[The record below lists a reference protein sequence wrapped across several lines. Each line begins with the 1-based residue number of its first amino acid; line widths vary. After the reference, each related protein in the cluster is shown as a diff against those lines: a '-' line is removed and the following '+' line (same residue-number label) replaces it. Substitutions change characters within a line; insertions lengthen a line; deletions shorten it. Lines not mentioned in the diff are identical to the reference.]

1 MKRWSVLIG
10 CFLGMSIAPPAILLI
25 PLGLFM
31 KSVTSEFGWSRT
43 DFSIIISVAAICN
56 ALVMPLAGYLVD
68 RFGARRV
75 ALIGTVLGCGS
86 YMCLS
91 LTHSF
96 GAFVAVTALSV
107 ALGNL
112 ASYPAFLFL
121 TQRWFDKRLGLAFAI
136 TSSGLA
142 VGTGGFSYLISQNIV
157 LHGWREAFL
166 VAGAIALVIGLINL
180 AVFVRDNKGPIPE
193 AERRDEKTQL
203 EQSGLTLRVAMATR
217 DFWLYS
223 LAFVLVLFGAVGA
236 SFHLPAMLSDW
247 GASSAQ
253 IAGVIAAGS
262 AGSLFGRLFG
272 GALLDHLH
280 TRTVAGIFLTCQL
293 VGFLMLLDGLNWAL
307 AASFLIGATQ
317 GAEIDILGY
326 LIARRFGRLAYARIF
341 GSAFSVTLLGAII
354 GPIVLGMVFDKS
366 GSYTL
371 GLMLFPVLPVLAFGM
386 LCLSEKS
393 PKEPL
398 RLITPETA

>member
-1 MKRWSVLIG
+1 MKRWSVLFG

-31 KSVTSEFGWSRT
+31 KSVSGEFAWSRT
-43 DFSIIISVAAICN
+43 EFSIILSAAAVCN

-68 RFGARRV
+68 RFGASRV
-75 ALIGTVLGCGS
+75 ALLGTLLGCGS

-91 LTHSF
+91 LAHSF
-96 GAFVAVTALSV
+96 GAFVAITAMSV

-121 TQRWFDKRLGLAFAI
+121 TQRWFDKHLGLAFAI

-142 VGTGGFSYLISQNIV
+142 VGTGGFSYLISQHIEM
-157 LHGWREAFL
+157 HGWREAL
-166 VAGAIALVIGLINL
+166 VVAGGIALVIGLVNL

-193 AERRDEKTQL
+193 AERSGGKNQ
-203 EQSGLTLRVAMATR
+203 QSQDGLTLRSAMATG

-223 LAFVLVLFGAVGA
+223 CAFVLVLFGAVGC

-247 GASSAQ
+247 GATGAQ
-253 IAGVIAAGS
+253 IAGIVAAGS
-262 AGSLFGRLFG
+262 AGSLFGRLLG
-272 GALLDHLH
+272 GVLLDHLH
-280 TRTVAGIFLTCQL
+280 TRTVAGLFLAGQL
-293 VGFLMLLDGLNWAL
+293 VGFLLLLDQLTWAL
-307 AASFLIGATQ
+307 PASFLIGAMQ

-341 GSAFSVTLLGAII
+341 GSAFSVTLLGAIV
-354 GPIVLGMVFDKS
+354 GPIALGMVFDKG
-366 GSYTL
+366 GSYHL
-371 GLMLFPVLPVLAFGM
+371 GLMLFPILPVLAFGL
-386 LCLSEKS
+386 LCMAAKS
-393 PKEPL
+393 PQQPQ
-398 RLITPETA
+398 PSDSVNAA

>member
-1 MKRWSVLIG
+1 MKRWSVLLG

-31 KSVTSEFGWSRT
+31 KSVAGEFGWSRT
-43 DFSIIISVAAICN
+43 EFSIILSAAAVCN

-68 RFGARRV
+68 RFGASRV
-75 ALIGTVLGCGS
+75 ALVGTVLGCGS
-86 YMCLS
+86 YMGLS
-91 LTHSF
+91 LVHSF
-96 GAFVAVTALSV
+96 SAFVAITAMTV

-121 TQRWFDKRLGLAFAI
+121 TQRWFDKHLGLAFAI

-142 VGTGGFSYLISQNIV
+142 VGTAGFSYLISQHIE

-166 VAGAIALVIGLINL
+166 VAGGVALVIGLINL

-193 AERRDEKTQL
+193 AERRGGK
-203 EQSGLTLRVAMATR
+203 EQPGQDGFSLRGAMATG

-223 LAFVLVLFGAVGA
+223 AAFVLVLFGAVGC

-247 GASSAQ
+247 GVTNTQ
-253 IAGVIAAGS
+253 IASIVAAGS
-262 AGSLFGRLFG
+262 AGSLFGRLSG

-280 TRTVAGIFLTCQL
+280 ARTVAGLFLACQL
-293 VGFLMLLDGLNWAL
+293 VGFLLLSDGPKWAL
-307 AASFLIGATQ
+307 PASFLMGAMQ

-341 GSAFSVTLLGAII
+341 GSAFAVTLLGAIV
-354 GPIVLGMVFDKS
+354 GPIALGMVFDRS
-366 GSYTL
+366 GSYHI
-371 GLMLFPVLPVLAFGM
+371 GLLLFPMLPVLAFGL
-386 LCLSEKS
+386 LCMAARGPRQPRLSDA
-393 PKEPL
+393 
-398 RLITPETA
+398 TAA